1 MRYDPAMQE
10 TTRLKGSQRKW
21 LRGQAHS
28 LKPVVQI
35 GRNGLSEGTLR
46 EIDLALD
53 AHELIKVQAVAP
65 KDEKQ
70 ELARQIEEE
79 LGAETVGLIGHI
91 LILYREHSDPEQ
103 RRFELPD

>member
-1 MRYDPAMQE
+1 MRYDAAME
-10 TTRLKGSQRKW
+10 RTKLKGSQRKW

-35 GRNGLSEGTLR
+35 GRNGLTEGTLR
-46 EIDLALD
+46 EIDFALD
-53 AHELIKVQAVAP
+53 SHELIKVQAVAP

-70 ELARQIEEE
+70 ELARQIEEQ

-91 LILYREHSDPEQ
+91 LILFREHPDPEMQ
-103 RRFELPD
+103 HFELPD

>member
-1 MRYDPAMQE
+1 MRYDPAME
-10 TTRLKGSQRKW
+10 AKTKLKGSQRKW

-53 AHELIKVQAVAP
+53 THELIKVQAVAP

-70 ELARQIEEE
+70 ELARQIEEQ

-91 LILYREHSDPEQ
+91 LILFREHPDPEMQ
-103 RRFELPD
+103 HFELPD

>member
-1 MRYDPAMQE
+1 MGK
-10 TTRLKGSQRKW
+10 LKGSTRKW

-35 GRNGLSEGTLR
+35 GRSGLSEGTLR
-46 EIDLALD
+46 EIGFALD
-53 AHELIKVQAVAP
+53 THELIKVQAVAP

>member
-1 MRYDPAMQE
+1 ME
-10 TTRLKGSQRKW
+10 KLKGSERKW

-28 LKPVVQI
+28 LKPVVWI
-35 GRNGLSEGTLR
+35 GRSGLSEGTRR

-65 KDEKQ
+65 KEEKQ
-70 ELARQIEEE
+70 ELARQIEAD
-79 LGAETVGLIGHI
+79 LGAETVGLIGHV

-103 RRFELPD
+103 RRFELPE